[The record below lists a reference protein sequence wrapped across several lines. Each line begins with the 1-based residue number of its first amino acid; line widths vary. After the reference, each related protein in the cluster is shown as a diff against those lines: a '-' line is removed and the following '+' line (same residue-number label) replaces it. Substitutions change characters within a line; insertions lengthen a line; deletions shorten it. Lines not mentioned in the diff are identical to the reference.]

1 MPGNYVSE
9 KEFMRAMLLK
19 RGSVILIVSMV
30 SIILFGCEA
39 GSKIKKGLD
48 ETEANKQIVELEEGQ
63 NISEIQKS
71 LGDVKITQLKGG
83 RYIISSNG
91 SDGELAQRLSAMN
104 GIRRI
109 QKPRNIDVI
118 RPITKIKVGNDYR
131 IDDLSQTNDI
141 VANDPGVQS
150 QWAVSYTN
158 TNHVWPLVEQKD
170 TVYVAVVDSG
180 VDYTHPDLKNRVDLE
195 KGYDFINDD
204 SDPMDDN
211 GHGTHVSGII
221 AAEMNNGEGIV
232 GVVGTLDVSIIPIKV
247 LDAEGQG
254 QSDIVAKGI
263 EYAVD
268 QGANIINLSLGS
280 PGEDVDIANA
290 IRYAIEKGVFVVA
303 AAGNDNQ
310 NSDSYTPSGL
320 DNVYTVGAVNQLKTK
335 ARFSNYGNSVE
346 VAAPGVKILSTVLKN
361 QYEAWDGTS
370 MAAPVVSGIAS
381 IMLAQKPDIS
391 VAELAAILNESAE
404 DILEDGKDLKSGYGL
419 PNAEVAWLLLTGEEV
434 PTSDVEGSFS
444 SFQKAI
450 DGASKLKIRQNDVN
464 SLMISRNNLDNKS
477 ERGSKLSDLKDKGS
491 KYKVENGEQIEEWKK
506 EFKENQEINKQYLQE
521 VYKGLETLKPLLQ
534 EFQDGYEQNTLELTS
549 EDLYQIQQEIEKLE
563 SYQENV
569 KTRSEELQKMW
580 DEMAQLFSDGNY
592 EEAKV
597 MFPEIL
603 EMQKVLT
610 KNLELLLNEIDELTK
625 LVEELVIE

>member
-346 VAAPGVKILSTVLKN
+346 VAAPGVKILSTVLEN

-580 DEMAQLFSDGNY
+580 DEMAQLFSEGNY

>member
-1 MPGNYVSE
+1 
-9 KEFMRAMLLK
+9 MLLK
-19 RGSVILIVSMV
+19 RGSVTLTISML
-30 SIILFGCEA
+30 SIILFGCGA
-39 GSKIKKGLD
+39 GTIEKGVD
-48 ETEANKQIVELEEGQ
+48 ETEENKAIVELEDGQ
-63 NISEIQKS
+63 NISEIEKN
-71 LGDVKITQLKGG
+71 LGDVKITSLKGG
-83 RYIISSNG
+83 RYIISSND
-91 SDGELAQRLSAMN
+91 SEEELGQKLSSMK

-109 QKPRNIDVI
+109 QKPRNIGVI
-118 RPITKIKVGNDYR
+118 RPITKIKVGKDFI
-131 IDDLSQTNDI
+131 IDELSPTNDI
-141 VANDPGVQS
+141 EANDPGAKS

-158 TNHVWPLVEQKD
+158 SNHVWPLVQQKE
-170 TVYVAVVDSG
+170 TVYVAVVDTG
-180 VDYTHPDLKNRVDLE
+180 VDYKHPDLKNRVALG

-232 GVVGTLDVSIIPIKV
+232 GVAGTLDVSIIPIKV

-280 PGEDVDIANA
+280 PGEDIDIANA
-290 IRYAIEKGVFVVA
+290 IRYAIENGVLVVA

-310 NSDSYTPSGL
+310 NSDSYTPAGM
-320 DNVYTVGAVNQLKTK
+320 DNVYTVGAINPLKTK

-346 VAAPGVKILSTVLKN
+346 VAAPGVKILSSVLGN

-370 MAAPVVSGIAS
+370 MAAPVVSGVAS
-381 IMLAQKPDIS
+381 IMLAQNPDMNI
-391 VAELAAILNESAE
+391 AELASILNESAE

-419 PNAEVAWLLLTGEEV
+419 PNAETAWILLTGEEV
-434 PTSDVEGSFS
+434 PTSDEEVSFS
-444 SFQKAI
+444 SLQKAI
-450 DGASKLKIRQNDVN
+450 EGASKLKIRQNDVN
-464 SLMISRNNLDNKS
+464 SLMISSNNSESES
-477 ERGSKLSDLKDKGS
+477 ERRSKLSDFKDKGS
-491 KYKVENGEQIEEWKK
+491 KYKEEDEEQIEEWKK
-506 EFKENQEINKQYLQE
+506 EFKENQGINKQYMQE
-521 VYKGLETLKPLLQ
+521 IYEDLATLKPLLEQ
-534 EFQDGYEQNTLELTS
+534 LQDGYVQGTLELTP

-563 SYQENV
+563 SYQEYV

-580 DEMAQLFSDGNY
+580 DEMAQLFSEGNY

-597 MFPEIL
+597 MFPDIL
-603 EMQKVLT
+603 QMQKALT
-610 KNLELLLNEIDELTK
+610 RNLELLLNEINELTK

>member
-1 MPGNYVSE
+1 
-9 KEFMRAMLLK
+9 MRAMLFK
-19 RGSVILIVSMV
+19 RGSLLLTILMLSTT
-30 SIILFGCEA
+30 LFGCAAGTNRTKGLEA
-39 GSKIKKGLD
+39 G
-48 ETEANKQIVELEEGQ
+48 ANKQIVELEEGK

-91 SDGELAQRLSAMN
+91 SDGELAQRLSAMK

-141 VANDPGVQS
+141 AANDPGVKS

-346 VAAPGVKILSTVLKN
+346 VAAPGVKILSTVLEN

-521 VYKGLETLKPLLQ
+521 VYKRLETLKPLLQ

-580 DEMAQLFSDGNY
+580 DEMAQLFSEGNY
-592 EEAKV
+592 EAAKV

-603 EMQKVLT
+603 EMQKALT